1 MPRELFHQ
9 ELAEIQKEIL
19 VMGSM
24 AEKATH
30 DALESLRT
38 GDLEWAQRIVEEDSI
53 IDQKRYEIEEKTIFV
68 VASQQPMATD
78 LRTLISALYII
89 TDLERIADH
98 AEGIARINIMLG
110 DNSELPRQLGYIP
123 KMGELSTT
131 MLRDSLKAYID
142 SDIDEA
148 RRICEADDEVDR
160 LQDAVYA
167 DAFKS
172 MIDDNSTIQDN
183 TYRLWTAHN
192 LERIADR
199 CTNIVSE
206 LSSLLQEACQ
216 RLQGMFL
223 SISRRGKNEL
233 FSFSTCPK
241 HSPV

>member
-1 MPRELFHQ
+1 MEDLVNCWREKVPRELFHQ

-123 KMGELSTT
+123 RMGELSTT

-199 CTNIVSE
+199 CTNICERIIFIVTGSMSEAARDVS
-206 LSSLLQEACQ
+206 
-216 RLQGMFL
+216 
-223 SISRRGKNEL
+223 KY
-233 FSFSTCPK
+233 
-241 HSPV
+241 

>member
-9 ELAEIQKEIL
+9 ELADIQKEIL

-24 AEKATH
+24 AEKATQ

-123 KMGELSTT
+123 RMGELSTT

-199 CTNIVSE
+199 CTNICERIIFIVTGSMSEAARDVS
-206 LSSLLQEACQ
+206 
-216 RLQGMFL
+216 
-223 SISRRGKNEL
+223 KY
-233 FSFSTCPK
+233 
-241 HSPV
+241 

>member
-1 MPRELFHQ
+1 MARELFHQ

-24 AEKATH
+24 AEKATL

-110 DNSELPRQLGYIP
+110 NDSELPRQLGYIP
-123 KMGELSTT
+123 TMGELSTT

-167 DAFKS
+167 EAFKS

-199 CTNIVSE
+199 CTNICERIIFIVTGSMSEASRDVS
-206 LSSLLQEACQ
+206 
-216 RLQGMFL
+216 
-223 SISRRGKNEL
+223 KY
-233 FSFSTCPK
+233 
-241 HSPV
+241 

>member
-53 IDQKRYEIEEKTIFV
+53 IDQKRYEIEEKTFFV

-89 TDLERIADH
+89 TDLEMIADH

-199 CTNIVSE
+199 CTNICERIIFIVTGSMSEAARDVS
-206 LSSLLQEACQ
+206 
-216 RLQGMFL
+216 
-223 SISRRGKNEL
+223 KY
-233 FSFSTCPK
+233 
-241 HSPV
+241 